1 MEIQTEL
8 LILLLTGFPLS
19 HITAQTTDTT
29 SLSSTIEDVGVYH
42 VCQAPALGIQSSPNV
57 LRSRSALECGRQC
70 SQSAQCRGVTV
81 CPDRG
86 VDGGVLCEI
95 KEVMPNVLCSHDN
108 QPDEGCYFMKKL
120 NKLSSSLQQDD
131 EQTSSFT
138 TPETGPDTTTYACQN
153 GGTFN
158 GTRCWCPL
166 PYAGETCHRLMRDC
180 SEAAVEQGYRQTM
193 PGQDGVYDIQPV
205 NSAHSFKVCTTM

>member
-19 HITAQTTDTT
+19 HTIAQTTDTT

-42 VCQAPALGIQSSPNV
+42 VCQAPALGIQFSPNV

-86 VDGGVLCEI
+86 VDGGVVCEI

-108 QPDEGCYFMKKL
+108 QPDEGCYFMKKVCSSVSTNLIPFHQTNISQIAADFPRRDITL
-120 NKLSSSLQQDD
+120 NDVKHQIKLKKVKREHATIHL
-131 EQTSSFT
+131 
-138 TPETGPDTTTYACQN
+138 
-153 GGTFN
+153 
-158 GTRCWCPL
+158 RCLIYTLPL
-166 PYAGETCHRLMRDC
+166 L
-180 SEAAVEQGYRQTM
+180 GYQ
-193 PGQDGVYDIQPV
+193 VHI
-205 NSAHSFKVCTTM
+205 